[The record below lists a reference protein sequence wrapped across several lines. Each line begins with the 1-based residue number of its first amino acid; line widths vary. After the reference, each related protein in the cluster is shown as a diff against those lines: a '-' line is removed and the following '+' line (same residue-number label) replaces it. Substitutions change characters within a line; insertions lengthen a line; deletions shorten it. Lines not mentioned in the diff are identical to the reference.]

1 MDQKEK
7 ERQTM
12 KKMRQKL
19 ISNLGT
25 AFMFLTAVSFVWGS
39 NGCWFYFYEP
49 EKPEG
54 AEKVT
59 RKELMN
65 LVHKK

>member
-1 MDQKEK
+1 
-7 ERQTM
+7 M

-19 ISNLGT
+19 ITNLAT
-25 AFMFLTAVSFVWGS
+25 VFMFTTAVTFGWGS

-54 AEKVT
+54 AEKIT
-59 RKELMN
+59 RKDLMQ
-65 LVHKK
+65 LVQKK

>member
-1 MDQKEK
+1 
-7 ERQTM
+7 M
-12 KKMRQKL
+12 KKIRSKV
-19 ISNLGT
+19 IANLAT
-25 AFMFLTAVSFVWGS
+25 VFMFATATTMAWGS

-54 AEKVT
+54 VDKVT
-59 RKELMN
+59 RKDLMN